1 MRSTRPTDTEG
12 RGGLNLTL
20 AGGHT
25 AQMGEGVYIMGWC
38 HDSVERGKLE
48 FGWSWVRLMLGTR
61 VVLGAAGSGGGVD
74 LSARSW
80 AGGGDDSLWGGGR
93 GNNVRTP

>member
-1 MRSTRPTDTEG
+1 MRRPRPTDTEG

-25 AQMGEGVYIMGWC
+25 PEVGEGVHVVGWC
-38 HDSVERGKLE
+38 QGAVERGELE
-48 FGWSWVRLMLGTR
+48 FGRPRVRLMLGTW
-61 VVLGAAGSGGGVD
+61 VVLWAAGSGGGVD

-80 AGGGDDSLWGGGR
+80 AGGRDDGFWGGK
-93 GNNVRTP
+93 NVRTP